1 LQERTNRKQHLP
13 AAFYFDKMA
22 SREHDFATEF
32 PRRLLAPI
40 PSQNNTSPEEIKA
53 QEKIILFRVVETSL

>member
-1 LQERTNRKQHLP
+1 
-13 AAFYFDKMA
+13 MA